1 MSHPAL
7 SVAVA
12 WLAVLTV
19 ALVGLVCIGETKIR
33 VWPRLHREAKIRVG
47 LVDGEVANCCAEHT
61 EQVNHGPFAV
71 TGHMYAAARP
81 DAFAPAAAECAL

>member
-1 MSHPAL
+1 MSQPTVVG
-7 SVAVA
+7 VAVA
-12 WLAVLTV
+12 WLVVLAVGLT
-19 ALVGLVCIGETKIR
+19 GLVCIGE
-33 VWPRLHREAKIRVG
+33 AKIKVG
-47 LVDGEVANCCAEHT
+47 LADGEVDNCCAEHT